1 MSAMTAPL
9 VDPMAMRQAM
19 GRFATGVAV
28 ITTEEDGRPH
38 GMTVN
43 SLTSV
48 SLEPPLLL
56 VCFNHGARTAEA
68 AVSSGRFVVNILSKR
83 QQAIA
88 LRFAARGEDHFA
100 GLDLDYAGHRVP
112 VVPQAL
118 AHLECDVER
127 VVEAGDHT
135 IVLGAVLGAT
145 MREGE
150 PLGFYGGKF
159 SDIQQHGHEP
169 EHWFF

>member
-1 MSAMTAPL
+1 MTMAPPL
-9 VDPMAMRQAM
+9 VDPMVMRQTM
-19 GRFATGVAV
+19 GKFATGVAV
-28 ITTEEDGRPH
+28 ITTEVDGEPH

-48 SLEPPLLL
+48 SLDPPLLL
-56 VCFNHGARTAEA
+56 VCFNHGARSAEA
-68 AVSSGRFVVNILSKR
+68 VGAAGRFVVNILSKR

-88 LRFAARGEDHFA
+88 LRFAQRGEDHFA
-100 GLDLDYAGHRVP
+100 GLGLEYGGHRVP

-127 VVEAGDHT
+127 TVEAGDHT
-135 IVLGAVLGAT
+135 IVFGAVTDVCARAGD
-145 MREGE
+145 

-159 SDIQQHGHEP
+159 SDVVQHGQEP